1 MKMIDIQQ
9 GSSDW
14 HTHRAAH
21 FNASDC
27 AAMLGISPY
36 KTRDELLREKATGLV
51 PEVDEATRRR
61 FDEGHRFEALAR
73 PLAEEIIGD
82 ELYPCVGVLEGSKL
96 SASFDG
102 ITMDGSI
109 VWEHKTLN
117 ESLRQLMQSGA
128 PQCHIPPHY
137 RAQLEQQLLVSGA
150 EKALFMAST
159 FDEAGELVES
169 LHLWYQSDTGLREYI
184 IQGWAQFEKDLAE
197 YQPQPLP
204 LPKPAGKAPESL
216 PALHIQATGKVLASN
231 LDTFKQQ
238 AFAVLDSIN
247 RDLQT
252 DDDFANA
259 EATSKW
265 CKQIEQKLEATKQHV
280 LSQTADIEAV
290 FRTIDEVSEHTRKIR
305 LELEKLTKREK
316 ENRKLEL
323 VERADKAIFD
333 HCQVLN
339 ARLAEHD
346 DALGFACVI
355 PQPFEPRRIQL
366 AAAIKGLRTLESM
379 QSALN
384 TVVAEHKI
392 AADADYRRIEA
403 NIKIA
408 LLARERFHL
417 FPDMQGLIETKPT
430 DDLQNLI
437 TARIADAERAER
449 ERQERE
455 RQEQELAEDLGEAGK
470 EYPPDYQ
477 DRLRLDALEGLA
489 RSEAAVQRLLPAHP
503 QVQQLAEVYSHPA
516 GHAHERP
523 DAEPRADDTL
533 IRLSDI
539 KDAIAPLSISEAGLS
554 QLGFSLAGHE
564 RNAKLYRTREF
575 PHMIQAMT
583 RLLHAATIRPAD
595 AQWRAVV
602 PSPQAA

>member
-1 MKMIDIQQ
+1 MQIINDLQQ
-9 GSSDW
+9 GTPEW

-27 AAMLGISPY
+27 AAMLGISPW

-51 PEVDEATRRR
+51 PEVDAATQRR
-61 FDEGHRFEALAR
+61 FDVGHRLEAFAR
-73 PLAEEIIGD
+73 PFAEKNIGD
-82 ELYPCVGVLEGSKL
+82 ELYPCVGVLEGTRL

-102 ITMDGSI
+102 LTMDGTV
-109 VWEHKTLN
+109 VWEHKTMN
-117 ESLRQLMQSGA
+117 ETIRKALSGRYA
-128 PQCHIPPHY
+128 TAANLPEHY

-150 EKALFMAST
+150 DRALFSATYDNGREPDHCCLQQS
-159 FDEAGELVES
+159 GWYES
-169 LHLWYQSDTGLREYI
+169 DPQLRQRI
-184 IQGWAQFEKDLAE
+184 IDGWAQFEKDLAE

-204 LPKPAGKAPESL
+204 PPKPVGKAPESL

-259 EATSKW
+259 EITVKW
-265 CKQIEQKLEATKQHV
+265 CKDVEKQLDAAWQGV
-280 LSQTADIEAV
+280 IAQTTNIADIEK
-290 FRTIDEVSEHTRKIR
+290 TIKDVIAYTRNIR

-339 ARLAEHD
+339 ARLAGHD
-346 DALGFACVI
+346 DALGAI

-392 AADADYRRIEA
+392 AADAEYRRVEA
-403 NIKIA
+403 NITIA
-408 LLARERFHL
+408 WLSRDMLYL
-417 FPDMQGLIETKPT
+417 FPDMQHLIESKATA
-430 DDLQNLI
+430 DLQNLI

-455 RQEQELAEDLGEAGK
+455 RQEQELAEDPGEAGK
-470 EYPPDYQ
+470 EYPSDY
-477 DRLRLDALEGLA
+477 
-489 RSEAAVQRLLPAHP
+489 SPVVAHP
-503 QVQQLAEVYSHPA
+503 HVQKLAEVYSQPA
-516 GHAHERP
+516 DHGQKNPEFTHEP
-523 DAEPRADDTL
+523 PSDNDTL

-539 KDAIAPLSISEAGLS
+539 KEAIAPLSISEAGLS

>member
-1 MKMIDIQQ
+1 MIIHHLTQ
-9 GSSDW
+9 GSDDW
-14 HTHRAAH
+14 LQFRAQH
-21 FNASDC
+21 FPASEA

-51 PEVDEATRRR
+51 PEVDEATQRR

-73 PLAEEIIGD
+73 PIAEEHIGD
-82 ELYPCVGVLEGSKL
+82 ELYPCVGVLEGTRL

-102 ITMDGSI
+102 LTMDGSI

-117 ESLRQLMQSGA
+117 ETLRQLMQPGA

-137 RAQLEQQLLVSGA
+137 RAQLEQQLLVSDA

-159 FDEAGELVES
+159 FDETGELVES
-169 LHLWYQSDTGLREYI
+169 LHLWYQSDTGLRENI

-204 LPKPAGKAPESL
+204 APRPTGKAPESL

-231 LDTFKQQ
+231 LGTFKQQ

-259 EATSKW
+259 EITVKW
-265 CKQIEQKLEATKQHV
+265 CKDVEKQLDAAWQHV
-280 LSQTADIEAV
+280 LSQTVDIAAV
-290 FRTIDEVSEHTRKIR
+290 EKTIKAVIAHTRTIR
-305 LELEKLTKREK
+305 LELEKLTRAEK

-333 HCQVLN
+333 HCQSLN
-339 ARLAEHD
+339 ARLAGHD

-355 PQPFEPRRIQL
+355 PQSFEPRRIQL

-392 AADADYRRIEA
+392 AADAEYRRVEA

-408 LLARERFHL
+408 WLARDMLYL

-437 TARIADAERAER
+437 TARIAEAERAER

-455 RQEQELAEDLGEAGK
+455 LAERTDHIEQPIEK
-470 EYPPDYQ
+470 VDQ
-477 DRLRLDALEGLA
+477 H
-489 RSEAAVQRLLPAHP
+489 AHP
-503 QVQQLAEVYSHPA
+503 HVQQLAGLYAQSA
-516 GHAHERP
+516 DQSGHDLDRVPPENDP
-523 DAEPRADDTL
+523 L
-533 IRLSDI
+533 IKLGEI
-539 KDAIAPLSISEAGLS
+539 NAATAPLSITADGLK
-554 QLGFSLAGHE
+554 QLGFEPVATDKS
-564 RNAKLYRTREF
+564 AKLYRARALETMLR
-575 PHMIQAMT
+575 HMAHHLTQVAN
-583 RLLHAATIRPAD
+583 
-595 AQWRAVV
+595 QKWRAAEL
-602 PSPQAA
+602 SKQAA